1 MATVL
6 APDPDFPPA
15 QVHDDSHSHSC
26 CIPTPEEDF
35 ISGDHPLDPADF
47 ERCCPLDNGRHQ
59 YDYQPG
65 QTAHSAGQLDRL
77 PLELAQTILLQL
89 DIPTLTR
96 FRRVNRW
103 AACLVDSLHPYSQVL
118 KHCPGVLRAIIGLK
132 ASYFSLA
139 MLYQTLSST
148 AQCASCDCT
157 GGYLYLITCRRVCHH
172 CFTTRPEYLPVAL
185 SLVTYHTELTP
196 HETASLPSIIT
207 LPRPQIMRRTIPHGT
222 IFIDRQA
229 LLDRV
234 GERDITA
241 WPLWIGRSL
250 AKRATLRYSVVM
262 AVPYIHPSGQAAD
275 WDADCERC
283 VDRRNPRLGRQDV
296 APVFRPNGTLGLLF

>member
-1 MATVL
+1 MATAL
-6 APDPDFPPA
+6 APAPPSLPQA
-15 QVHDDSHSHSC
+15 HDHSC

-47 ERCCPLDNGRHQ
+47 ERCCPLDNGRHH
-59 YDYQPG
+59 YSYQAG
-65 QTAHSAGQLDRL
+65 QAGQLDKL

-89 DIPTLTR
+89 DIPTLTG

-118 KHCPGVLRAIIGLK
+118 KHCPGVLRAVISLQ
-132 ASYFSLA
+132 ASSYSLTT
-139 MLYQTLSST
+139 LYRTLTST
-148 AQCASCDCT
+148 TQCASCDCP

-185 SLVTYHTELTP
+185 SLVTYHTKLTP
-196 HETASLPSIIT
+196 RETASLPSIVT
-207 LPRPQIMRRTIPHGT
+207 LPRPQILRRTIPHGT
-222 IFIDRQA
+222 TFVDRQA
-229 LLDRV
+229 LLDKV

-241 WPLWIGRSL
+241 WPLWIGRSM

-262 AVPYIHPSGQAAD
+262 AVPYIHPSDQAAD
-275 WDADCERC
+275 WDADCTRC
-283 VDRRNPRLGRQDV
+283 LDRRNPRLGREEI
-296 APVFRPNGTLGLLF
+296 APLPRLNGTLGLLL